1 MFKKLGRLLIA
12 VSLTCLA
19 LVPLLSRPA
28 AATSSPTGTLF
39 AVTQSQELVKID
51 PTSGILTPVT
61 GLFPNC
67 SGNCPLDAQTYE
79 LTSDPTNHRLYAV
92 RTSSFSFNWPPVFT
106 QELLTIDS
114 QTGAIL
120 ANPLFTTNPPG
131 DLAFDTSTHTLFGFT
146 GTEIVKVD
154 PGTATLTHFATVGAG
169 FGAFIYQMALSS
181 SAHKIFLSQEDISL
195 PAPTNPTQVFT
206 IDTTTGAVSPG
217 VALDVPVRWVVVDG
231 DNLFGLTDLFSL
243 NVVAINTTTGVTSYL
258 AGTGYSTGGAYIP
271 TGPTVDPTTH
281 TIYVD
286 VVASNFNFQDH
297 MLSINDQT
305 GGQPSSDA
313 GLFQSLT
320 SIAFEAP
327 PQITPESIK
336 ADVRAALASGAIDNA
351 GLANS
356 LLAKLNAAADARAT
370 APASG
375 ARLNRCTTAASIY
388 RAFINEVNALGG
400 GASSGA
406 RGHISATTASQL
418 ISEAQFLIAN
428 CP

>member
-1 MFKKLGRLLIA
+1 MLKKLGRLLVL

-28 AATSSPTGTLF
+28 AATSGPTGTLF
-39 AVTQSQELVKID
+39 AVTQGQELVKVD
-51 PTSGILTPVT
+51 PTSGLLTPVT

-79 LTSDPTNHRLYAV
+79 LTSDPANHRLYAV

-120 ANPLFTTNPPG
+120 ANPLFTTNAPG
-131 DLAFDTSTHTLFGFT
+131 ELAFDTATHTLFGFT

-154 PGTATLTHFATVGAG
+154 PGTATLTHFATVGTG
-169 FGAFIYQMALSS
+169 FGAFVYQMTVST

-195 PAPTNPTQVFT
+195 PFPTNPTQIFT
-206 IDTTTGAVSPG
+206 IDTMSGSVSPG
-217 VALDVPVRWVVVDG
+217 VALDVPVRWVVADG
-231 DNLFGLTDLFSL
+231 SNLFGITDLFSL
-243 NVVAINTTTGVTSYL
+243 NLVAINTTTGVTSYV
-258 AGTGYSTGGAYIP
+258 AGTGYAPGSAYLP

-286 VVASNFNFQDH
+286 VVASNFFSQDR
-297 MLSINDQT
+297 MLSINDQA

-313 GLFQSLT
+313 ALFQSLT

-336 ADVRAALASGAIDNA
+336 ADVAAALARGGIDNA
-351 GLANS
+351 GVASS
-356 LLAKLNAAADARAT
+356 LLAKLNAAAGARAT
-370 APASG
+370 TTASG
-375 ARLNRCTTAASIY
+375 ARVNGCATAAGIY
-388 RAFINEVNALGG
+388 QAFINEVNAQSGA
-400 GASSGA
+400 ASSGA
-406 RGHISATTASQL
+406 RGHVSAATASQL
-418 ISEAQFLIAN
+418 VSEAQFLIAN